1 MGGDVMNRGTVIPFP
16 PRGRLA
22 TLPPHRI
29 IAVGRNNELARD
41 VFSRTALQ
49 HNLPG
54 SSHSQATREAVPY
67 SGMTPD
73 AAPGGTRHQSLDTY
87 PPVQEAPGSSPP
99 GADWWPEAANN
110 DLPYLIIWICVGGL
124 YVCFMAA
131 VTL

>member
-1 MGGDVMNRGTVIPFP
+1 MNRGNIIPFP

-29 IAVGRNNELARD
+29 IAIGRNSELARD
-41 VFSRTALQ
+41 VFSRTASQ

-54 SSHSQATREAVPY
+54 SSHSQATREAVLY
-67 SGMTPD
+67 SGTTPES
-73 AAPGGTRHQSLDTY
+73 APGGTRLPSPNTHT
-87 PPVQEAPGSSPP
+87 PVPKAPGGPPP
-99 GADWWPEAANN
+99 GADWMDQQ
-110 DLPYLIIWICVGGL
+110 DLDDLLYLILWMCVGGL